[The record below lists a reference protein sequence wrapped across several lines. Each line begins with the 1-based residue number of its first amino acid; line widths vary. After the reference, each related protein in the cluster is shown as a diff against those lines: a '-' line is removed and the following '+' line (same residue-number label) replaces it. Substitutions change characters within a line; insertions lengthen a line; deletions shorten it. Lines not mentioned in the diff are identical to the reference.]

1 MSKEIDKIEY
11 SDIKDE
17 VEVSFGNYVEE
28 VLLNRAIPFVEDGLK
43 PVQRRIL
50 YGQYKMG
57 NLPTRPTVKSAR
69 VVGEIMGKYH
79 PHGDCIDKSTL
90 LRLLSGEIIT
100 IEEAYK
106 RGETLEV
113 LGIDQKTGE
122 IIPVKAHS
130 FRIGQY
136 TNKVYTVRL
145 VNGYEIKTTSN
156 HPFRLT
162 NGTWVKAEDLKPN
175 VILDYG
181 YVIESNSSS
190 ITCEKATNRTLPLIE
205 SIKISEVDN
214 EPMYDFTVDDH
225 ENMLI
230 CGDEKG
236 ELLVCVHNSSI
247 YEALARLSKDWVV
260 REPLIY
266 MHGNNGSPDGDGPA
280 AMRYTECKLSNLS
293 MEMLSGLSKR
303 DTVDWQLTFDDTDHE
318 PVFLPAKFPNILING
333 TTGIGVGYATDIPT
347 HNLTEVMEATIK
359 LVENPNTPLEELVK
373 LVPAPDFP
381 TGGIIVGAK
390 LLKDAYATGSG
401 SVRVRGRYHT
411 EVEKNKL
418 LIVFDEMPYDVEKPK
433 LILKI
438 DDIIENKRLNG
449 LLAVADESGNEGLRF
464 VLTCRK
470 DVDPK
475 VITSYLF
482 KNTDL
487 QKSVKMNMFMIADGK
502 PKQLGLVAILNYFN
516 KFRRETLIRE
526 LNYDLKIERASLH
539 MLEGFLK
546 MADNINE
553 IIELIKVSNS
563 KSESRDKLMSTFE
576 FSEIQANK
584 ILELQLHRISSADK
598 AEYQLKYDE
607 AFKAITQREKILAS
621 ETLIS
626 KLMIKQYKEIIKKY
640 GNPRKTSVEY
650 DEEDIVI
657 ETVDVINLED
667 VAVGISEA
675 GFIKRSSVRSFR
687 ATEAE
692 NSYLTLETNTH
703 KSIVAF
709 TNKGRYYFTP
719 VHKIEDTK
727 WNTEGKHLVALG
739 MSLEEDEKFICISE
753 YDENLNY
760 LLVKDSGMIKLG
772 IAKNLF
778 VNRTNKIYDC
788 GHVKDGEVV
797 AYAGLIDPTVNLGL
811 ITNKKK
817 AMRFS
822 LEDFGETGVKA
833 KGKKGI
839 NLGKLSKLLS
849 VGIVENQFPLREV
862 GQSATYSDSYRY
874 YNTGCI
880 KPNQS
885 PEPFIHNK
893 SKVTLTRV
901 VRKVHIKTK
910 AEFKADRLEKER
922 LELEQLELAR
932 LEQERLEELN
942 LVNEQED
949 ESEVEVDIESE
960 SIESPEL
967 NELD

>member
-57 NLPTRPTVKSAR
+57 NVPSRPTVKSAR

-79 PHGDCIDKSTL
+79 PHGD
-90 LRLLSGEIIT
+90 
-100 IEEAYK
+100 
-106 RGETLEV
+106 
-113 LGIDQKTGE
+113 
-122 IIPVKAHS
+122 
-130 FRIGQY
+130 
-136 TNKVYTVRL
+136 
-145 VNGYEIKTTSN
+145 
-156 HPFRLT
+156 
-162 NGTWVKAEDLKPN
+162 
-175 VILDYG
+175 
-181 YVIESNSSS
+181 
-190 ITCEKATNRTLPLIE
+190 
-205 SIKISEVDN
+205 
-214 EPMYDFTVDDH
+214 
-225 ENMLI
+225 
-230 CGDEKG
+230 
-236 ELLVCVHNSSI
+236 SSI

-260 REPLIY
+260 REPLVY

-280 AMRYTECKLSNLS
+280 AMRYTECKLSTLS
-293 MEMLSGLSKR
+293 MELLSGLSKR

-347 HNLTEVMEATIK
+347 HNLTEVLESTIK
-359 LVENPNTPLEELVK
+359 LLEDPNTPLEEIVK

-390 LLKDAYATGSG
+390 TLKDAYATGSG
-401 SVRVRGRYHT
+401 IIKVRGRYHT

-433 LILKI
+433 LVLKI
-438 DDIIENKRLNG
+438 DEIIENKRLNG
-449 LLAVADESGNEGLRF
+449 LLSVADESGNEGLRF

-502 PKQLGLVAILNYFN
+502 PKQLGIIAILKYFN
-516 KFRRETLIRE
+516 KFRKETIIRE

-546 MADNINE
+546 MADHINE

-563 KSESRDKLMSTFE
+563 KSESRDKLMATFE

-607 AFKAITQREKILAS
+607 AFKAITQREKILANDK
-621 ETLIS
+621 LVN
-626 KLMIKQYKEIIKKY
+626 KLMIKQYNELIKKY

-667 VAVGISEA
+667 VAVGISET
-675 GFIKRSSVRSFR
+675 GFIKRSSVRSYR

-692 NSYLTLETNTH
+692 NSYLTIETNTH

-739 MSLEEDEKFICISE
+739 MSLEEDEKFISIAE
-753 YDENLNY
+753 YDENLDY
-760 LLVKDSGMIKLG
+760 LLVKDSGMMKLG
-772 IAKNLF
+772 AAKDLF

-788 GHVKDGEVV
+788 GHVKEGEVV
-797 AYAGLIDPTVNLGL
+797 LYAGLIDPTVNIGL

-822 LEDFGETGVKA
+822 LADFGETGVKA

-839 NLGKLSKLLS
+839 NLGKLSKLAS
-849 VGIVENQFPLREV
+849 IGIVENQFPLREV

-910 AEFKADRLEKER
+910 AEFEAERLEKER

-932 LEQERLEELN
+932 LEQERQDELELSTETETEIDAEIETETMDE
-942 LVNEQED
+942 NEVL
-949 ESEVEVDIESE
+949 ESTD
-960 SIESPEL
+960 
-967 NELD
+967 LD